1 MFRLLDVSRA
11 QHGQLL
17 SAEPWITVLDPD
29 PYQVLGSSCRTVV
42 CAYAVIPEFEKVLVY
57 GKPLE
62 DVSVA
67 VTILE

>member
-1 MFRLLDVSRA
+1 M
-11 QHGQLL
+11 

-62 DVSVA
+62 EVSVA